1 VKLAGV
7 WAAIPAG
14 EKAENGE
21 ELTPDLL
28 AVVVAT
34 EEGRGE
40 LATGDRG
47 SWLAA
52 LGAVLGEWRGS

>member
-1 VKLAGV
+1 
-7 WAAIPAG
+7 
-14 EKAENGE
+14 
-21 ELTPDLL
+21 LL